1 MKKDEQLLKN
11 LLSLSKNK
19 AEMIIKPLERVISI
33 YKVIIFVLLILN
45 LLVCGLFAYYMD
57 KNHTYNLKN
66 TKTLT
71 YTINKFTKECN
82 NAERS
87 YVKVD

>member
-1 MKKDEQLLKN
+1 MKKDEQMLKN
-11 LLSLSKNK
+11 LLTLSKNK
-19 AEMIIKPLERVISI
+19 AEMMIKPLERVILI
-33 YKVIIFVLLILN
+33 YKIIIFTLLVLN
-45 LLVCGLFAYYMD
+45 LLICGLFAYYMD

-82 NAERS
+82 NVKRS
-87 YVKVD
+87 NVRMD